1 MQSFI
6 QLESQI
12 ITDKNISP
20 LELRLYMYLL
30 DVGRK
35 GRGYSVCGHRWL
47 GEILGVHS
55 QTIAKCLKNL
65 TKFGYV
71 SIERQGLNKND
82 KIRCRKTIKPQS
94 RSESRDANKKS
105 RKDIAPYNNL
115 NRSKKDI
122 ERDRPDAIVD
132 KSKKRLSHDSNTPQK
147 KVDEQR
153 TEEVQTTLQ
162 THMRPKLYDLW
173 FRSMEVIE
181 SEENLTEI
189 RLNTGDIG
197 FDHISNHYLNDLKTI
212 IGTEIKLTI

>member
-35 GRGYSVCGHRWL
+35 GRGFSVCGHRWL

-71 SIERQGLNKND
+71 SVERQGLNKPD

-94 RSESRDANKKS
+94 RSESRDSNKKS
-105 RKDIAPYNNL
+105 RKDITPYNSL

-122 ERDRPDAIVD
+122 ERDPPDRLVD
-132 KSKKRLSHDSNTPQK
+132 KSKKRLSNDSNIPQR
-147 KVDEQR
+147 KVDKQR

-162 THMRPKLYDLW
+162 THLRPKLYDLW
-173 FRSMEVIE
+173 FKSVEVID
-181 SEENLTEI
+181 SDNDLTEI
-189 RLNTGDIG
+189 RLNAGDIG
-197 FDHISNHYLNDLKTI
+197 YDHINKFYLNDLKTI
-212 IGTEIKLTI
+212 IGTEVKITI